1 MFLNVIK
8 RDYTRAK
15 PFLKESSPQTVA
27 LRAVVRYVSY
37 SFLISFRGNENEE
50 KILTRWPNQDAFP
63 TSSFPRKN
71 TSRCHSGFGPP
82 PGGYSL
88 TWPIRGCAA
97 GQGMVFGLSVLNR
110 VCDFV
115 RVCPNYK
122 QCIACPKQGNKIE
135 LVVLNRVCNFRSFF
149 CPKQGQVFKPSAA
162 HL

>member
-27 LRAVVRYVSY
+27 LRAVVRSVSY

-50 KILTRWPNQDAFP
+50 KILTRWPNQDAIP
-63 TSSFPRKN
+63 TPSFPRKN

-97 GQGMVFGLSVLNR
+97 GQGMVFGFFVLNR

-115 RVCPNYK
+115 RVCLTGYIISCESVLIINSV
-122 QCIACPKQGNKIE
+122 
-135 LVVLNRVCNFRSFF
+135 LHVLNRVIKLRLLS
-149 CPKQGQVFKPSAA
+149 
-162 HL
+162 